1 MKDLMNHRAVRLLV
15 SVVLTFLFM
24 GILVVCTS
32 DKDPNRI
39 LVMLGGTMPEGLIQ
53 GFTYFLFFFGMC
65 EVAWISGRITHE
77 NDAFSAHLLP
87 EKENWVLSAVCLLSF
102 CFWHCFSED
111 FRLQKKPR
119 TNSAQ

>member
-39 LVMLGGTMPEGLIQ
+39 LVMLGGTMPEGIIHRITKYLI
-53 GFTYFLFFFGMC
+53 FFSIT
-65 EVAWISGRITHE
+65 EVA
-77 NDAFSAHLLP
+77 
-87 EKENWVLSAVCLLSF
+87 
-102 CFWHCFSED
+102 
-111 FRLQKKPR
+111 
-119 TNSAQ
+119 